1 MNTSSGIALLGLNGS
16 GKSTLAHAI
25 SQQLNFYEMDIED
38 YYFPEQKES
47 RLKALE
53 GDSSEKTLLPDI
65 LPFSS
70 SLTKSDVESLL
81 LKDILMHPHFVLAG
95 VTMNWREEILSRVR
109 IAFLIK
115 TPLEIRLQRIQD
127 REIMRFGSRVLPG
140 GDMYDQQC
148 EFRRIVAEKD
158 SEIVYLSA
166 ERLSCPVIKLD
177 GTRSVEDNLQL
188 IKRFITM
195 EEKN

>member
-16 GKSTLAHAI
+16 GKPTLAHAI
-25 SQQLNFYEMDIED
+25 SQQLNFYEMDLED

-47 RLKALE
+47 RQSALE
-53 GDSSEKTLLPDI
+53 GASSDQTLLSEI

-70 SLTKSDVESLL
+70 SLTKDEVESLL
-81 LKDILMHPHFVLAG
+81 LKDILVHPCFVLAG
-95 VTMNWREEILSRVR
+95 VTMNWCEEILSRFK
-109 IAFLIK
+109 IAFIIE
-115 TPLEIRLQRIQD
+115 TPLEVRLQRIQD
-127 REIMRFGSRVLPG
+127 RDIMRFGSRVLPG

-158 SEIVYLSA
+158 SEIVSQSIK
-166 ERLSCPVIKLD
+166 RLSCPVIKLD

-188 IKRFITM
+188 IKRIIVT
-195 EEKN
+195 EAKN

>member
-1 MNTSSGIALLGLNGS
+1 MLGLNGS

-53 GDSSEKTLLPDI
+53 GDSSEKTLLSDI

-70 SLTKSDVESLL
+70 SLTKDEVESLL
-81 LKDILMHPHFVLAG
+81 LKDILVHPCFVLAG
-95 VTMNWREEILSRVR
+95 VTMNWCGEILSRIK
-109 IAFLIK
+109 IAFIIE
-115 TPLEIRLQRIQD
+115 TPLEVRLQRIQD

-195 EEKN
+195 EVKN